1 MKGINEIM
9 KKAQKMQEDIKTAQ
23 EEISNIE
30 VVGDAGAGMVKVTM
44 TGQYDVKSVF
54 IDPSLMNE
62 CKSFL
67 EDLISSAVN
76 DAVKKAETVKNDK
89 MSSLTGGIK
98 IPDGF
103 KMPF

>member
-1 MKGINEIM
+1 MQATTNPMPTAKGVVGGE
-9 KKAQKMQEDIKTAQ
+9 
-23 EEISNIE
+23 
-30 VVGDAGAGMVKVTM
+30 VGDAGAGMVKITM

-54 IDPSLMNE
+54 IDPSIMDE
-62 CKSFL
+62 GKSL
-67 EDLISSAVN
+67 IEDLIAAAVN
-76 DAVKKAETVKNDK
+76 DAVKKAEIVKNDK

>member
-1 MKGINEIM
+1 MNGINDIM
-9 KKAQKMQEDIKTAQ
+9 KKAQKMQQDLKAAQ
-23 EEISNIE
+23 EEISNLE
-30 VVGDAGAGMVKVTM
+30 VVGDAGAGMVKITM

-54 IDPSLMNE
+54 IDPSIMDE
-62 CKSFL
+62 GKSL
-67 EDLISSAVN
+67 IEDLIAAAVN
-76 DAVKKAETVKNDK
+76 DAVKKAEIIKNDK